1 MKNKRLTSSVGIVTL
16 SFSLIILFILPSGNV
31 KSNGS
36 FSFIGGTQGTV
47 YPTTMTISFE
57 PIMNVSETNLVTAI
71 ITIPREGYLEAKE
84 VSSYQQNNDFY
95 YQGTFS
101 IAGMVISPSQTI
113 TTKEIMPTDESVS
126 VKFIWSI
133 RPSTLGTYNGNVSI
147 IGGNDSWSFMSL
159 DKNIEIVVVDDF
171 MNFTAKQIK
180 LLTVLGSFL
189 GSLLTLPGLFAF
201 VEQIKQKLK
210 KETYEAKQKQSGT
223 KKRPT

>member
-1 MKNKRLTSSVGIVTL
+1 MKNKRLTSSVGIVIL
-16 SFSLIILFILPSGNV
+16 SFSLIILFIFPSGNV
-31 KSNGS
+31 RSNGS

-71 ITIPREGYLEAKE
+71 ITIPREGYLEAKD

-101 IAGMVISPSQTI
+101 IAGMAISPSQII
-113 TTKEIMPTDESVS
+113 TTKEIMPSDESVS

-147 IGGNDSWSFMSL
+147 IGGNDSWNFMSL

-210 KETYEAKQKQSGT
+210 KETYEAKQKQSGK